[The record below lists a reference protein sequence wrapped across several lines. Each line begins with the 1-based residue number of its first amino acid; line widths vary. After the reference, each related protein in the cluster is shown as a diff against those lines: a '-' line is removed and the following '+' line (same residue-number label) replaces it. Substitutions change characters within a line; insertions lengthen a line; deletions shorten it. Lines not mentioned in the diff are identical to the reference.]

1 MKKIF
6 FFDRDGT
13 LIKNIPYLND
23 PNKIE
28 YFPDTV
34 QTLKKLKSLDFE
46 FIIVTN
52 QSGIPRGLI
61 TTEQLNSIHKKIR
74 EDLAAHEIEI
84 LDILYAPYGPKST
97 HSWRK
102 PGTGML
108 EESFK
113 RYTIDKENSYFV
125 GDNITDIQCANNYGL
140 KSFFLGKDKIEK
152 TIYIDKLS
160 DISINV

>member
-23 PNKIE
+23 STKVD
-28 YFPDTV
+28 YFSDTIS
-34 QTLKKLKSLDFE
+34 TLKQLKTLNFE

-52 QSGIPRGLI
+52 QSGLARGLI
-61 TTEQLNSIHKKIR
+61 TLDQMKSIHKKIR
-74 EDLAAHEIEI
+74 ADFSMHGLDI
-84 LDILYAPYGPKST
+84 LDILYAPYGPSSN
-97 HSWRK
+97 HPWRK

-108 EESFK
+108 QESFR
-113 RYTIDKENSYFV
+113 RYNIDINNSYLV
-125 GDNITDIQCANNYGL
+125 GDNITDIQCANNFGL
-140 KSFFLGKDKIEK
+140 KSFFLNNNPIAS

-160 DISINV
+160 EILLHI